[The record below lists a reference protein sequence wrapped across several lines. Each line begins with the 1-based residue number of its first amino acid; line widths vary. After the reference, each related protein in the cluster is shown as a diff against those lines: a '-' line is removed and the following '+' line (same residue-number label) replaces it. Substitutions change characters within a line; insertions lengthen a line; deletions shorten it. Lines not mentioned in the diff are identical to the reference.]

1 MAGEDHYP
9 DGRPEP
15 LPRDCRRLPN
25 TMKVIT
31 DREPIPAGLR
41 GAVVALGNFDGVH
54 RGHQSVLGKACKI
67 ARARAVPVGAMTF
80 VPHPR
85 IFFKPLATMFVLTTE
100 DRKQVL
106 LDAFGLDFSALLTF
120 DRALADLTASEFVDQ
135 VLAERW
141 GVSHI
146 VVGYNFFF
154 GKGRGGSPQVL
165 EELGK
170 TRGFE
175 VTVVAPARDDG
186 EVFSSSSVR
195 DYLRAG
201 DVRDAAEILGH
212 WWAISGTVEKGAQL
226 GTSMGYPTVNV
237 MLQPGQA
244 LHHGIYAARVIA
256 NGRRYDGAAYNGRRP
271 TFDNGIAKLEVFLFD
286 FSGDLYGAEITVE
299 LIDFIRPDAV
309 FDSAEALM
317 AKMAEDCAKART
329 ILDAVNADDPML
341 KYPIGR
347 ALAERYGC

>member
-1 MAGEDHYP
+1 
-9 DGRPEP
+9 
-15 LPRDCRRLPN
+15 
-25 TMKVIT
+25 MKVIT
-31 DREPIPAGLR
+31 DREPVPAELS

-54 RGHQSVLGKACKI
+54 RGHQAVLSKALEVAKT
-67 ARARAVPVGAMTF
+67 RGVPVGAMTF
-80 VPHPR
+80 DPHPR
-85 IFFKPLATMFVLTTE
+85 LYFKPSTTMFALSTE
-100 DRKQVL
+100 GRKQVL
-106 LDAFGLDFSALLTF
+106 LDAFGLDFSAVLTF
-120 DRALADLTASEFVDQ
+120 DKALAELDAVAFVDQ
-135 VLAERW
+135 VLKARW
-141 GVSHI
+141 AVSHI

-175 VTVVAPARDDG
+175 VSIVSPASDDG

-195 DYLRAG
+195 DCLRAG
-201 DVRDAAEILGH
+201 TVREAAEILGH
-212 WWAISGTVEKGAQL
+212 WWAVMGTVAKGARL

-256 NGRRYDGAAYNGRRP
+256 NGKRYDGAAYNGRRP
-271 TFDNGIAKLEVFLFD
+271 TFDNGIAKLEVFLFE
-286 FSGDLYGAEITVE
+286 FSGDLYGSEITVE
-299 LIDFIRPDAV
+299 LIDFIRPDAA
-309 FDSAEALM
+309 FESAEALM
-317 AKMAEDCAKART
+317 AQMADDCAKARA

-347 ALAERYGC
+347 AMAERYGG